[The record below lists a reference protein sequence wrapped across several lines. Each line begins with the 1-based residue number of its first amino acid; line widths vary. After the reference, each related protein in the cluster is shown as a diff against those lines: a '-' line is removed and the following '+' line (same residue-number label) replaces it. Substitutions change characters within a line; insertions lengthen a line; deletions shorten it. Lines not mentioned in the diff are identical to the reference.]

1 MFLLVNLQVSFYKKW
16 TFSQYLQGRCPYFR
30 ESFLISLC
38 LKMVIFDLCHKEMEF
53 FLTLLNAWNLLTNVT
68 KSSNL
73 DIVGVLDT
81 TLVSDIC
88 D

>member
-1 MFLLVNLQVSFYKKW
+1 MIIL
-16 TFSQYLQGRCPYFR
+16 
-30 ESFLISLC
+30 
-38 LKMVIFDLCHKEMEF
+38 DLCHKEMEF
-53 FLTLLNAWNLLTNVT
+53 FLRLLNAWNLLTNVT

-81 TLVSDIC
+81 PLVSDVC

>member
-1 MFLLVNLQVSFYKKW
+1 MIIL
-16 TFSQYLQGRCPYFR
+16 
-30 ESFLISLC
+30 
-38 LKMVIFDLCHKEMEF
+38 DLCHKEMEF

-73 DIVGVLDT
+73 DIVRVLDMP
-81 TLVSDIC
+81 LVSDVC